1 MPPWRSL
8 PLLSMHHNRRRVA
21 ACAVVCFGT
30 LTCLLVPPTSPPAL
44 RFLRLVWGII
54 GGDLWVGAAGAPR
67 TVLISFDFLISSS
80 RTHSRRAAVAL
91 LSCPPLPQ
99 QPFSWAMSLAITR
112 APCRLSHSAPRHQ
125 GATCGRWDGDTD
137 APPPRLGSFLPLT
150 VGQECAR
157 PPPLIAVHGGRLQR
171 RF

>member
-1 MPPWRSL
+1 MPPWWYTLAVNAPQPPPRRCMCCCL
-8 PLLSMHHNRRRVA
+8 FWHHSRP
-21 ACAVVCFGT
+21 F
-30 LTCLLVPPTSPPAL
+30 LVPPTSPPAL
-44 RFLRLVWGII
+44 RFLRLVWGLT
-54 GGDLWVGAAGAPR
+54 GGDLWVGWAGAPR
-67 TVLISFDFLISSS
+67 TAIISFDFLISSS
-80 RTHSRRAAVAL
+80 RTLSRRAAVAL
-91 LSCPPLPQ
+91 LSPPPLPQ
-99 QPFSWAMSLAITR
+99 QPFSWAMSLAITH

-157 PPPLIAVHGGRLQR
+157 PPPLIAVHGSRLQR